1 MGLIKTILIIA
12 FIYYAFKF
20 LARMFGPMLMKKAV
34 DKMQQKASQQFGGGT
49 QQATTVKEGETVIDK
64 KVNNSSKTNDN
75 VGDYVEFEEID

>member
-20 LARMFGPMLMKKAV
+20 LAKMFGPMLMKKAMH
-34 DKMQQKASQQFGGGT
+34 KMQQKAEQQFSGAK
-49 QQATTVKEGETVIDK
+49 QEPIVKEGETVIDK
-64 KVNNSSKTNDN
+64 KPNHDKKSNDN